1 MELVATFTNNN
12 DWYLIGA
19 DFDSYIK
26 CQTEV
31 DECYRDKKKWTKMS
45 ILNAIRSG
53 KFSSDRSIQEY
64 AEKIWDLEPCKVLES
79 VLKEGERA

>member
-31 DECYRDKKKWTKMS
+31 SLYLLLRWTNV
-45 ILNAIRSG
+45 IGIRRNG
-53 KFSSDRSIQEY
+53 PKCQY
-64 AEKIWDLEPCKVLES
+64 
-79 VLKEGERA
+79 